1 MINFIKN
8 ISPTELIILAAIL
21 LVLFGAKA
29 FTSLGKTAGESLK
42 EVKNIKRSFN
52 DAVEDK
58 EPEKDKKEV
67 SK

>member
-1 MINFIKN
+1 MLNFLNN
-8 ISPTELIILAAIL
+8 IGPTELILLAVILIA
-21 LVLFGAKA
+21 LFGAKA

>member
-1 MINFIKN
+1 MLNFLNN
-8 ISPTELIILAAIL
+8 IGPTELILLAVILIA
-21 LVLFGAKA
+21 LFGAKA
-29 FTSLGKTAGESLK
+29 FTSLGNTAGESLK